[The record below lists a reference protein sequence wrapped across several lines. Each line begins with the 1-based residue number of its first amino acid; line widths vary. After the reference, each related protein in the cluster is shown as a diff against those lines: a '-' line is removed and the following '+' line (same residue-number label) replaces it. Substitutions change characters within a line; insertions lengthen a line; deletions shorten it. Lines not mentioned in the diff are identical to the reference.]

1 MPSGKIDLPVIED
14 NRDGTVR
21 IQYDP
26 KEDGVHEL
34 VLLHNGVPVNG
45 NFAEQPRER
54 CSQILPMLLYV
65 NVVHVFP
72 PPPK

>member
-14 NRDGTVR
+14 NRDGTIR

-34 VLLHNGVPVNG
+34 VLLHNGAPVSG
-45 NFAEQPRER
+45 KYFTHQ
-54 CSQILPMLLYV
+54 SL
-65 NVVHVFP
+65 
-72 PPPK
+72 

>member
-14 NRDGTVR
+14 NRDGTIR

-34 VLLHNGVPVNG
+34 VLLYNGAPVTG
-45 NFAEQPRER
+45 KYAQ
-54 CSQILPMLLYV
+54 SAV
-65 NVVHVFP
+65 
-72 PPPK
+72 